1 MPLQSSHLH
10 WTFIH
15 KSTEKLVSLS
25 KNAFLMMFIIQYIY
39 TWLLSLPFSSNFNY
53 FHYWPYILSTPR
65 LSVFFPISWPIRGI
79 KIPGQKVIRK
89 LWMFKL
95 NLCEHWAND
104 TKIAQVFAHLVSINF
119 CTLQKSRKRLL
130 HILLLGFRHLFRFL
144 L

>member
-1 MPLQSSHLH
+1 MPLQSSHPH

-65 LSVFFPISWPIRGI
+65 LSVFFLISWPIRGI
-79 KIPGQKVIRK
+79 KIPGQKVIGK
-89 LWMFKL
+89 LLFKL
-95 NLCEHWAND
+95 NLCEQTTRKLPKYLLILWVL
-104 TKIAQVFAHLVSINF
+104 TFAVLY
-119 CTLQKSRKRLL
+119 LQKSRKRLL